1 MNIINN
7 LPLLITIVSAMT
19 GVIGWGAARIR
30 KGYGLERD
38 IGHLKRDYQ
47 SLSENSATL
56 FKELERRLD
65 SVEKE
70 LAILRAVNEALI
82 AQSTR
87 NLGG

>member
-1 MNIINN
+1 MNIIHN
-7 LPLLITIVSAMT
+7 LPLLITVISALA
-19 GVIGWGAARIR
+19 GLIGWGAARIR

-38 IGHLKRDYQ
+38 ISHLKRDYQ
-47 SLSENSATL
+47 SLSDNSATL
-56 FKELERRLD
+56 FKEFERRLD

-82 AQSTR
+82 AQSAR